1 MVPDCPLTGKRC
13 STNPKKRTTN
23 RYLEQKYNISGNMN
37 LAVKTVY
44 LITNQKAKVKPFEDK
59 VAEFPVK
66 KNSVAM
72 LCLSESVNKGEEF
85 TKSIT

>member
-1 MVPDCPLTGKRC
+1 
-13 STNPKKRTTN
+13 
-23 RYLEQKYNISGNMN
+23 MN

-59 VAEFPVK
+59 VADFPVE

-72 LCLSESVNKGEEF
+72 LCLSESVNIGEEF
-85 TKSIT
+85 TKSIAIYILKLRKYCVQTSHFKFFCVNHCLSTWS